1 MEALVSVGGWVDTAM
16 NIGRTGMFNIIKANW
31 KDWKLETNGN
41 LPANLKIRGVEE
53 IPNYFYKDD
62 ALLLWNAINK
72 YVAEVVNQVYG
83 ILCLAFELHYI

>member
-1 MEALVSVGGWVDTAM
+1 VDTAM

-53 IPNYFYKDD
+53 IPNYFYRDD
-62 ALLLWNAINK
+62 ALLL
-72 YVAEVVNQVYG
+72 
-83 ILCLAFELHYI
+83 C